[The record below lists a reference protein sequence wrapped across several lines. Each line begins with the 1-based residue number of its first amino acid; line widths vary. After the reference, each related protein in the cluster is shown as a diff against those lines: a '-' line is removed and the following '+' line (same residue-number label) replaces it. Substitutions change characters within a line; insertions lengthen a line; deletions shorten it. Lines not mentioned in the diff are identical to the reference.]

1 MVNFQKHSNVLHQNF
16 QIQQTES
23 QYHPK
28 VATNL
33 TNCNI
38 MEKFVCNVLNKITFQ
53 KITKLREA
61 FEKSFFYY
69 LNLLWEEEN
78 DLSIALRLD
87 LVLEVGADLHAA
99 AGVSALLVGC
109 VSVCVV
115 EIRCFK
121 A

>member
-1 MVNFQKHSNVLHQNF
+1 MVNFQKYSDVLHQNF

-38 MEKFVCNVLNKITFQ
+38 MEKFVCTVPNKTTFK

-99 AGVSALLVGC
+99 AGVGALLVGC